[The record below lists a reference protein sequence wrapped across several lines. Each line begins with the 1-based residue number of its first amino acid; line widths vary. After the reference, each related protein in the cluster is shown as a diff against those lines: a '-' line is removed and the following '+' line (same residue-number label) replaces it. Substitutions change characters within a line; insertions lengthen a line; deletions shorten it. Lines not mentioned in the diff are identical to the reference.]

1 MTIVVQR
8 ESPDQPSVAEFL
20 RKADERSSALYPSQN
35 RVGSP
40 LAALLA
46 DNIRFFVARMDGTAL
61 GCGGYAVFPDG
72 SAEMKRLFV
81 DPDSRGQGVGFRL
94 VQAIEAAAAQ
104 DGVRQIFLETGIK
117 SHEALGLY
125 RRIGFKQCGPFGSYA
140 NDPLSIFMVKPLEQ
154 A

>member
-1 MTIVVQR
+1 VTIVVQQ
-8 ESPDQPSVAEFL
+8 ESPDQPSVVDFL
-20 RKADERSSALYPSQN
+20 GKADERSSALYPSQN
-35 RVGSP
+35 RVGPP

-46 DNIRFFVARMDGTAL
+46 DNIRFFVARADGRAL

-81 DPDSRGQGVGFRL
+81 DPASRGQGVGLRL
-94 VQAIEAAAAQ
+94 VQAIETAAAQ
-104 DGVRQIFLETGIK
+104 DGVRQLFLETGVK

-140 NDPLSIFMVKPLEQ
+140 NDPLSIFMVKSLQ
-154 A
+154 AA

>member
-1 MTIVVQR
+1 VTIVVQQ
-8 ESPDQPSVAEFL
+8 ESPDQPSVVDFL
-20 RKADERSSALYPSQN
+20 GKADERSSALYPSQN

-46 DNIRFFVARMDGTAL
+46 DNIRFFVARADGRAL

-81 DPDSRGQGVGFRL
+81 DPDSRGQGVGLRL
-94 VQAIEAAAAQ
+94 VQAIEAAAVQ
-104 DGVRQIFLETGIK
+104 DGVPQLFLETGVK

-140 NDPLSIFMVKPLEQ
+140 NDPLSIFMVKSLEPG
-154 A
+154 